1 MIQHDDTVMLASL
14 SLTHVQF
21 DAQDKIAYAFA
32 YITLLPLAILVF
44 YASVIVSRRE
54 IAGILMLL
62 GQLTNEALNA
72 ILKEYLQMARPHSH
86 LGTGYGMPSSHA
98 QFMAFFAVYG
108 SLYLWSC
115 IHLDHIIYKVLATLG
130 MIFLSLLVC
139 YSRIY
144 LQYHSAMQVA
154 AGMGVGTLYGILWFC
169 ILEFIF
175 RPSGIIN
182 YLLDTWLAKLIYL
195 RDMRAIDNVAQWEYN
210 QWLQQR
216 QNSSKSK
223 TK

>member
-1 MIQHDDTVMLASL
+1 MLQHDDTVILASL

-54 IAGILMLL
+54 MAGILMLL

-72 ILKEYLQMARPHSH
+72 ILKEYLQIARPHCMFTLSKRGISFVSRTYRLIMHNAWIAH

-115 IHLDHIIYKVLATLG
+115 MRLDHIMYKVLATLG
-130 MIFLSLLVC
+130 MVSLSLLVC
-139 YSRIY
+139 YSR
-144 LQYHSAMQVA
+144 
-154 AGMGVGTLYGILWFC
+154 
-169 ILEFIF
+169 
-175 RPSGIIN
+175 
-182 YLLDTWLAKLIYL
+182 
-195 RDMRAIDNVAQWEYN
+195 
-210 QWLQQR
+210 
-216 QNSSKSK
+216 
-223 TK
+223 

>member
-1 MIQHDDTVMLASL
+1 MLQHDDTVILASL

-54 IAGILMLL
+54 MAGILMLL

-72 ILKEYLQMARPHSH
+72 ILKEYLQIARPHSH

-115 IHLDHIIYKVLATLG
+115 MRLDHIMYKVLATLG
-130 MIFLSLLVC
+130 MVSLSLLVC

-144 LQYHSAMQVA
+144 LEYHSAMQVA
-154 AGMGVGTLYGILWFC
+154 AGMGVGSLYGLLWHW
-169 ILEFIF
+169 ILEFVI
-175 RPSGIIN
+175 RPSGIIDR
-182 YLLDTWLAKLIYL
+182 LLDTPLAKLFYL
-195 RDMRAIDNVAQWEYN
+195 RDMRAIDNVARWEYH

-216 QNSSKSK
+216 QKSK
-223 TK
+223 CKTK